1 MVSIEQLRVGI
12 EKKDYQRFCF
22 DDSISLISAS
32 KTWRPRFP
40 HRFRQLAGP
49 ARGPPAFNFKQGPG
63 GINWPGSRQV
73 WLPIIVTRD
82 GGPVCLLAAAS
93 GPGTAAAAVG
103 AAPGRLSSIRGSH
116 DGGRSL
122 PSAGL
127 LHQAAA
133 AAAAPRASAASPAT
147 RRDRLRSLI

>member
-103 AAPGRLSSIRGSH
+103 AAPGRLSE
-116 DGGRSL
+116 
-122 PSAGL
+122 AVTM
-127 LHQAAA
+127 AAA
-133 AAAAPRASAASPAT
+133 ACPPPDSFIKPPR
-147 RRDRLRSLI
+147 RRRRPGPVQHRRRLAGTVYGP